1 MRLARY
7 LVLALGSVFI
17 PLASLP
23 ASAQT
28 NKNQATNDSR
38 AQATSRS
45 DFAVL
50 AGTLTDPSG
59 AAISA
64 ATVSAEP
71 AGPAG
76 QSETVESGPDGSFS
90 LRLAPGQYRVIV
102 SDAPFER
109 MERVFT
115 LDARES
121 RTWDVRLGLAAL
133 SSNVIVTAA
142 AEPERAT
149 STVSSVDVI
158 TSQEIS
164 RRQAIFLTPMLAS
177 VPGMSFSQLGPVG
190 GSTTFFLDGG
200 NANYTK
206 VLIDGVPVNQPGGL
220 VDFSGMALDGI
231 DKVEVVHGAASALYG
246 SDAMAGVIQIF
257 THRGTTR
264 QPVLELEGD
273 GGTFGTGHGGGQL
286 SGLLGSF
293 DYSLGAG
300 YISSDGQGPGHF
312 FRDTT
317 LSGTFGWKFSST
329 DTLRL
334 SLRNASSDAGQPGQ
348 TLLEP
353 PALGQSTGL
362 HDFSAGLAWDFD
374 SGDHLQNH
382 LSGFESRYDEIGVF
396 SNGPGANPPLG
407 SFETKF
413 NRAGL
418 NAQSTYLFPE
428 GGVTAGYEFEV
439 ENGGATARHNQAG
452 YLEARYQPA
461 RRLTLT
467 AGGRVEANGFFG
479 TRAVPRVGAMYLLR
493 QGNSWWGATRL
504 RASYGLGIKEPD
516 LLPPDC
522 GPQLAPE
529 RSRTVDAGVDQELAS
544 GRIRFSA
551 VYFDNNF
558 RDIVS
563 FAFGGS
569 NPNCPAF
576 DGSYFNTDEARARGV
591 NSSLEM
597 KPAGWLNIVGNYTYD
612 DSRVLKT
619 TNPLDD
625 PALAV
630 GNRLFKR
637 PLHSADLIA
646 NASFRRINFN
656 LGGYYVGRRTD
667 SDFLGLGYT
676 SDPSYVRWDFAA
688 ILPLRYGLSVNA
700 KVQNLFDRRYSDAI
714 GYPALGRNF
723 RLGMKFVWGGKE

>member
-1 MRLARY
+1 MRLARF
-7 LVLALGSVFI
+7 LILAFASIFI

-23 ASAQT
+23 ALAQT
-28 NKNQATNDSR
+28 NTNHAKNESA
-38 AQATSRS
+38 AQATSHS
-45 DFAVL
+45 EPAVL
-50 AGTLTDPSG
+50 DGTLTDPSG
-59 AAISA
+59 AAIAA

-71 AGPAG
+71 INAAS
-76 QSETVESGPDGSFS
+76 QVASVQTGPDGKFS
-90 LRLAPGQYRVIV
+90 LQLAPGQYRVTI

-109 MERVFT
+109 VQREFT
-115 LDARES
+115 LAAGDSQTWDARLE
-121 RTWDVRLGLAAL
+121 LAAL

-158 TSQEIS
+158 TAQDISQ
-164 RRQAIFLTPMLAS
+164 RQAIFLTPLLAS

-190 GSTTFFLDGG
+190 GSTSFFLDGG

-220 VDFSGMALDGI
+220 VDFSDMALDGI
-231 DKVEVVHGAASALYG
+231 DKIEVVHGAASALYG

-273 GGTFGTGHGGGQL
+273 GGTFGTGHGSGQL

-300 YISSDGQGPGHF
+300 YISSDGQGPGNF

-317 LSGTFGWKFSST
+317 LSGNFGWKFSST
-329 DTLRL
+329 DSLRL
-334 SLRNASSDAGQPGQ
+334 TLRNASSDAGQPGQ

-353 PALGQSTGL
+353 PLLGQSTGL
-362 HDFSAGLAWDFD
+362 HDFSAGLAWDFNT
-374 SGDHLQNH
+374 GDHLQNH

-418 NAQSTYLFPE
+418 NAQSTYLYPD

-452 YLEARYQPA
+452 YIEARYQPV

-529 RSRTVDAGVDQELAS
+529 RSRTIDAGIDQAMAS
-544 GRIRFSA
+544 GHIRFSA

-597 KPAGWLNIVGNYTYD
+597 KPASWLNIVGNYTYD

-625 PALAV
+625 PALAE

-646 NASFRRINFN
+646 NANFRRINLNF
-656 LGGYYVGRRTD
+656 GGYYVGRRTD
-667 SDFLGLGYT
+667 SDFLGLGFT

-688 ILPLRYGLSVNA
+688 TLPLRYGLSMNA
-700 KVQNLFDRRYSDAI
+700 QVQNLFDRRYSDAI

-723 RLGMKFVWGGKE
+723 RLGMKYVWGGKE